1 MLPAL
6 ALLYLFAFVL
16 GCSLTGFVLQALFF
30 WAASFSRFP
39 TKGFLEF
46 VTVFTLAAAHGWAW
60 YTLVPDPFVAVMTSV
75 IGFISVVY
83 FRLSLPAR
91 DQVEP

>member
-6 ALLYLFAFVL
+6 ALLYLFAFIL
-16 GCSLTGFVLQALFF
+16 GSSLTGFVLQALFF

-39 TKGFLEF
+39 MKGFVEY
-46 VTVFTLAAAHGWAW
+46 VTVFILAAAHGWAW

-83 FRLSLPAR
+83 FRLSLPSG
-91 DQVEP
+91 DQVES